1 MKNHPLGRNKI
12 GDYWLSTPY
21 KVINKRNNVYDIQL
35 ADGTGCIKTV
45 TRREILDTRELID
58 DNVDTVID
66 ENADG
71 SISQRGEEGKVENPK
86 LRNLA
91 QLPPFERF
99 TASKGSKDQ
108 TFIFYPRYGQN
119 DSQAKRPPG
128 PNDLRAKRLMVERLP
143 GHLRPKPF
151 RPGTLRPRRLGP
163 FFKQG
168 HLGRLGPFYYHYV
181 LFIHII

>member
-45 TRREILDTRELID
+45 TRREIPDTRELID

-71 SISQRGEEGKVENPK
+71 SISQRGEEGKVEK
-86 LRNLA
+86 L
-91 QLPPFERF
+91 
-99 TASKGSKDQ
+99 
-108 TFIFYPRYGQN
+108 GQN
-119 DSQAKRPPG
+119 EVNETDIV
-128 PNDLRAKRLMVERLP
+128 DD
-143 GHLRPKPF
+143 
-151 RPGTLRPRRLGP
+151 
-163 FFKQG
+163 
-168 HLGRLGPFYYHYV
+168 
-181 LFIHII
+181 